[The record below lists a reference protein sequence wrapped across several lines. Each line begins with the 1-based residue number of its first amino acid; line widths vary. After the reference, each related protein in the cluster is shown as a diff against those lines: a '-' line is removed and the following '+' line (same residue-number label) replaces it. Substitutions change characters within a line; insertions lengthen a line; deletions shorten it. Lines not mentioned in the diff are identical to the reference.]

1 MAPEHG
7 WRARKYQE
15 GRLLIKKGQIVQ
27 GANTGNDSATTA
39 PEDNI
44 VTTAT
49 KVFGIF
55 ELLENVAEF
64 MDGREIVV
72 LRRVNQTFNFC
83 LRQPKFDQEVT
94 VQQIAY
100 VPFGKGPR
108 SIRSLPQTPRL
119 FKFLHVRKFDHDDP
133 SRRISWSI
141 DAQIEGKYLNGASVP
156 AAAACDLSR
165 TIHVYTGGGLT
176 VRVRASSSK
185 KGAQVSPA
193 YAVPANLN
201 ISLLH
206 LMELTHEWIDVFFK
220 RIKGNCTFVLHV
232 DVKEEQ
238 LDSAPS
244 TPSSERFS
252 DAQEWPE
259 GNGSGDSDGTG
270 NDADSPTA

>member
-1 MAPEHG
+1 MAREYG
-7 WRARKYQE
+7 WRAKKYQE
-15 GRLLIKKGQIVQ
+15 GRLLIKNGQIVQ
-27 GANTGNDSATTA
+27 GANAGKDSATTA
-39 PEDNI
+39 QEDII

-55 ELLENVAEF
+55 ELLENIAEF

-100 VPFGKGPR
+100 VPAGKGPR
-108 SIRSLPQTPRL
+108 SIRTLPQTPKV
-119 FKFLHVRKFDHDDP
+119 FKFLHVNKTDRDDP
-133 SRRISWSI
+133 RKISWSI
-141 DAQIEGKYLNGASVP
+141 DAQLEGKYLNGASLP

-165 TIHVYTGGGLT
+165 TIHVYTEGGLT
-176 VRVRASSSK
+176 VRVRASSSR

-206 LMELTHEWIDVFFK
+206 LMELTHEWIDVFFN
-220 RIKGNCTFVLHV
+220 RIKGNCSFVLHV
-232 DVKEEQ
+232 VVKEE
-238 LDSAPS
+238 
-244 TPSSERFS
+244 SEDPDDAWS
-252 DAQEWPE
+252 DADLPM
-259 GNGSGDSDGTG
+259 
-270 NDADSPTA
+270 A